1 MKINDI
7 SKILKQLDFDDKFN
21 TEQTA
26 ICIISL
32 FENHP
37 ELLRIHD
44 IIVHAKKKLHK
55 EYAENTRESIRKGSL
70 KRLMNHGLVISN
82 KDDPRRSINS
92 GKTNYSLTDDFY
104 DILKSKDRRKQL
116 ISSRKKLHTK
126 ISIEIKNSKHK
137 VSILLPNGKKLSL
150 SPGLHNIL
158 EKHIIENLIPKK
170 IKNAE
175 VVYLGDTKHKMFY
188 VNKKLL
194 KKLGITLDKHDK
206 LPDVIVWS
214 QKSMKFYVIES
225 VTSVGPVEEMR
236 KKEIENVINGKSS
249 KNYEI
254 SYTIAFLDR
263 KTFRKF
269 SEVIANDTNV
279 WIATE
284 PDGLIQYSKNR
295 IDL

>member
-1 MKINDI
+1 MI
-7 SKILKQLDFDDKFN
+7 
-21 TEQTA
+21 
-26 ICIISL
+26 
-32 FENHP
+32 
-37 ELLRIHD
+37 
-44 IIVHAKKKLHK
+44 
-55 EYAENTRESIRKGSL
+55 
-70 KRLMNHGLVISN
+70 
-82 KDDPRRSINS
+82 PR
-92 GKTNYSLTDDFY
+92 
-104 DILKSKDRRKQL
+104 
-116 ISSRKKLHTK
+116 
-126 ISIEIKNSKHK
+126 
-137 VSILLPNGKKLSL
+137 
-150 SPGLHNIL
+150 
-158 EKHIIENLIPKK
+158 K

-175 VVYLGDTKHKMFY
+175 VVYLGDTKHKMRY
-188 VNKKLL
+188 VNKKIL
-194 KKLGITLDKHDK
+194 KKLGITLDRHDK

-254 SYTIAFLDR
+254 TYTTAFLDR

-284 PDGLIQYSKNR
+284 PDGLIQYSKNG